1 MHRLEVSGAVRPKYG
16 SLRVK
21 WLNILVKRQ
30 EMLHKFFLL
39 VPFIVI
45 EVRNTLE
52 DLLVVLNDIAKV
64 FSFFHFR
71 KDNMLTRL
79 LCCSSYCI

>member
-16 SLRVK
+16 SLGVK
-21 WLNILVKRQ
+21 RLNILVKRQ

-45 EVRNTLE
+45 KVRNTLE
-52 DLLVVLNDIAKV
+52 GLLVVLNDIPEV
-64 FSFFHFR
+64 FSFFPF
-71 KDNMLTRL
+71 
-79 LCCSSYCI
+79 